1 MTRRF
6 RDRNPRRTL
15 NARVASLAGA
25 AGLAVLG
32 LVWVGPAAHAE
43 VTVTSDASLTAQC
56 SADGFE
62 VVLDGTVTL
71 DAGDS
76 ATSYLRVDG
85 VAVGQPDD
93 LVSEIDDF
101 LIDVVTPT
109 IPFADGETH
118 LVEWIV
124 DGVVATA
131 GEFSAADS
139 CADDGEPT
147 TGPAEGGV
155 VFSDAV
161 CTAEGAATATA
172 TVRFGANA
180 PEDATAEVTVINA
193 DTHETLLAE
202 MDAER
207 QAVVEFTIPAE
218 GPTVVSVVERHGELT
233 KPLGERTYDYA
244 VDCAVVTPTPT
255 PTPTPTEEP
264 TPTPE
269 PTETPEPSESP
280 APTEAPEPVETQE
293 PAPAPEPTEEP
304 AAPVVAVSSTSVP
317 AGGSVTVKA
326 SGFTAGEKLELWL
339 HSVPWKLTDAT
350 ADANGAISLP
360 VGIAGGTDLGEHQI
374 EVRGA
379 TSGSA
384 FVDIVVTD
392 DLAITGIDTAFAS
405 GAATTG
411 IVLVLGGLSVFLLGR
426 HARKAAEA

>member
-1 MTRRF
+1 MNRRF
-6 RDRNPRRTL
+6 RDRRSHRTL
-15 NARVASLAGA
+15 IARVASLAGA
-25 AGLAVLG
+25 AGLAALG
-32 LVWVGPAAHAE
+32 LVWVGPAVHAE
-43 VTVTSDASLTAQC
+43 VTVASDASLTAQC

-85 VAVGQPDD
+85 VAVGEPDD
-93 LVSEIDDF
+93 LISEIDDF
-101 LIDVVTPT
+101 LIDVETPT
-109 IPFADGETH
+109 IAFADGETH

-124 DGVVATA
+124 DGVVVTA

-139 CADDGEPT
+139 CADGGGPAP
-147 TGPAEGGV
+147 GPAEEGV

-172 TVRFGANA
+172 TVRFGADA
-180 PEDATAEVTVINA
+180 PEDATAEVTIINA

-233 KPLGERTYDYA
+233 KTLGERTYDFA
-244 VDCAVVTPTPT
+244 VDCAVATPTPT
-255 PTPTPTEEP
+255 PTPTGEP
-264 TPTPE
+264 TPTPQ
-269 PTETPEPSESP
+269 PTETPEPAESP
-280 APTEAPEPVETQE
+280 APTETPEPVETQE
-293 PAPAPEPTEEP
+293 PAQAPEPTEES
-304 AAPVVAVSSTSVP
+304 AAPVVTVSSTSVP

-326 SGFTAGEKLELWL
+326 SGFSAGEKLELWL